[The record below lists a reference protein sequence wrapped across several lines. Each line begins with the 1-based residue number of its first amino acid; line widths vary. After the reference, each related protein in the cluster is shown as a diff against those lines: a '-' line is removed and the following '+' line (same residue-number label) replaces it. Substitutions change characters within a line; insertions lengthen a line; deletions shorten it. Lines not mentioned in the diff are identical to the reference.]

1 MSVTLQALKQEHR
14 VKIYLE
20 KTDEYLGRLGY
31 TEHGVRHATLTAN
44 ICYNVL
50 SHLGHGGRKPEIAA
64 IAGYLHDIGN
74 AINREAHGQI
84 GAVFAHQILS
94 DMGMPLE
101 EVLLVC
107 SAIGTHEDDESD
119 PVSDIAAALILA
131 DKSDVHRSRVRNP
144 NMITFDI
151 HDRVNYAAQ
160 HSFLKVD
167 NQHKNISL
175 SLKIDTK
182 ISKVMEYFEIFL
194 SRMISCKRAAKFL
207 GCSFELLINEVKLL

>member
-1 MSVTLQALKQEHR
+1 
-14 VKIYLE
+14 
-20 KTDEYLGRLGY
+20 
-31 TEHGVRHATLTAN
+31 
-44 ICYNVL
+44 
-50 SHLGHGGRKPEIAA
+50 
-64 IAGYLHDIGN
+64 
-74 AINREAHGQI
+74 
-84 GAVFAHQILS
+84 
-94 DMGMPLE
+94 MGMPLE